1 MTKYLNITVYIYNTF
16 ILIYAVFQIF
26 LSFLFAS
33 VLTVSLRTFYSCEVC
48 LNCFVFLIVATI
60 FPFIIIIV
68 AINIMNV
75 ITFRLSVKS
84 GFRLFSFSFLFSF
97 SPSVWSSQYIFLF
110 FFYIFLSVFFVF
122 DLFIYVTATGFDNNV
137 ITILYSVYLSFD
149 CFAYF

>member
-33 VLTVSLRTFYSCEVC
+33 VLPVSLRTFYSCEVC
-48 LNCFVFLIVATI
+48 LNCFVFLIVAKI
-60 FPFIIIIV
+60 FPFIIV

-97 SPSVWSSQYIFLF
+97 SPSLWSSQYIFLF

-122 DLFIYVTATGFDNNV
+122 DLFIYVTATGFDNV

>member
-48 LNCFVFLIVATI
+48 LNCFVFLIVAKI
-60 FPFIIIIV
+60 FPFIIV

-122 DLFIYVTATGFDNNV
+122 DLFIYVTATGFDNV

>member
-60 FPFIIIIV
+60 FPFIIIV
-68 AINIMNV
+68 ATNIMNV

-122 DLFIYVTATGFDNNV
+122 DLFIYVTATGFDNV